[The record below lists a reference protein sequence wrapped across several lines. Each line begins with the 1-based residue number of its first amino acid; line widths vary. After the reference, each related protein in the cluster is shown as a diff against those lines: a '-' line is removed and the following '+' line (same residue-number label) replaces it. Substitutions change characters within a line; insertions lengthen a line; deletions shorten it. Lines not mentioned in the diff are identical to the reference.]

1 MASPAAPAPMH
12 TRRAWGGRTTLFQFR
27 QPAFWLYAAVLLA
40 TGWYTIG
47 EQTVFRDISPAGWV
61 LSWVLLAVYALPVF
75 LAVYFLDLYER
86 EPLSLVL
93 GALLWGAIA
102 ATSLAGIA
110 NQGWGS
116 VVARVSGPAFA
127 SQWTAALTA
136 PWVEETIKA
145 AGVVLIY
152 LIARGEVDD
161 EMDGFIYGAV
171 CGLGF
176 AVVED
181 VFYFVGVFG
190 GSPSAVVAGFYI
202 RVVSSGFYGHVLY
215 TGLAGMGIAF
225 FVSRKDEVSRSR
237 RLMVAGGL
245 FLLAVAGHFLWDSPW
260 LDLFPSRL
268 HSAAD
273 WLQIP
278 LAAAVKGAP
287 LLCFVVV
294 AVRLARRRER
304 KWLSGALESEVGLA
318 GLTATEF
325 GILLDPRARRRSRR
339 AMRERAGKRA
349 ARLLKRLQ
357 REQVTLAMVRTRG
370 ASGDDPDLTRQRDY
384 CKSLREALM
393 AIPSA
398 APAAAAVGED

>member
-1 MASPAAPAPMH
+1 
-12 TRRAWGGRTTLFQFR
+12 
-27 QPAFWLYAAVLLA
+27 LYAAVLLA

-102 ATSLAGIA
+102 ATSMAGIA

-136 PWVEETIKA
+136 PWVEETLKA

-161 EMDGFIYGAV
+161 EMDGFVYGAV

-225 FVSRKDEVSRSR
+225 FVSRKDEVSRGR

-260 LDLFPSRL
+260 LDLFPGRL

-294 AVRLARRRER
+294 AVWLARRRER
-304 KWLSGALESEVGLA
+304 KWLGGALESEVGLA

-370 ASGDDPDLTRQRDY
+370 TSGDDPDLTRQRDY

-398 APAAAAVGED
+398 APAAAAVGGD